1 MILRVED
8 CDIVVVG
15 AGAMG
20 SATAWWLARWGLDVV
35 LIEQFDAGHQR
46 GSSHGSTRIFR
57 LAYPEP
63 IYVDMA
69 RRTLPLW
76 RDVEDETGIDLL
88 VTTGGIDYGDPSS
101 MYPIIDALISTS
113 VPHEIVRPPEAA
125 RRWPGFVFD
134 GPVLYQPD
142 AGRLLA
148 DAAVRALQ
156 GLARTH
162 GARLRFEEPVRAL
175 APRSDNRILVT
186 TDLEQ
191 FRANRAVV
199 TTGAWVTEL
208 LAGLIDLPPLTVSR
222 EQVFHFASRIGDVV
236 WPSYIHHGRTFIY
249 GLQAPA
255 DEGIKVAEH
264 HTGAVTTADER
275 SFEIDEA
282 GRQRVIRHVTTRM
295 PGLDPTPTSAA
306 TCLYTNT
313 PDEAFIIERHGPI
326 VVGSPCSGH
335 GFKFVPLIGR
345 RLAELACARS

>member
-1 MILRVED
+1 MED
-8 CDIVVVG
+8 CDVVVAG

-35 LIEQFDAGHQR
+35 LVEQFDAGHQR

-63 IYVDMA
+63 IFVDMA

-76 RDVEDETGIDLL
+76 RDVEHEAGIDLL

-101 MYPIIDALISTS
+101 IAPIVDALISTS
-113 VPHEIVRPPEAA
+113 VPHEVVRPLEAA

-148 DAAVRALQ
+148 DAAVGALQ
-156 GLARTH
+156 GLARAQ

-175 APRSDNRILVT
+175 APRGDNRILVT
-186 TDLEQ
+186 TDVEQ
-191 FRANRAVV
+191 YRANRAVV
-199 TTGAWVTEL
+199 TTGAWVTDL
-208 LAGLIDLPPLTVSR
+208 VAGLIDLPPLTVSR
-222 EQVFHFASRIGDVV
+222 EQVFHFASRISDVV
-236 WPSYIHHGRTFIY
+236 WPSYIHHGGTFIY
-249 GLQAPA
+249 GLQAPGV
-255 DEGIKVAEH
+255 EGIKVAEH

-275 SFEIDEA
+275 SFKIDEA
-282 GRQRVIRHVTTRM
+282 GRRRVIRHVTTWM

-313 PDEAFIIERHGPI
+313 SDQGFIIERHGPI

-345 RLAELACARS
+345 RLAELACGRT